1 LTKPV
6 SNRKPHASL
15 PPSMERRV
23 TPRFGCD
30 RGVQCWKE
38 GTHVPFWG
46 TFLDLSLTGC
56 SIHLPTPLSP
66 GTRLNMVFTLYGSNI
81 RISGEVRTLH
91 GDVMGVAFAT
101 MTETEQNKLFAVVQ
115 RLADGR
121 TTGAAVVM
129 NTQAVV
135 LRLQRWFK
143 NHDLLTREIFQRL
156 VDGSFDPAF
165 ETSPTRSVEAEKTA
179 SGFSSR

>member
-1 LTKPV
+1 MTKPV
-6 SNRKPHASL
+6 SDRKPHASL
-15 PPSMERRV
+15 PSSMERRV

-38 GTHVPFWG
+38 GSHVPFWG
-46 TFLDLSLTGC
+46 TFVDLSLTGC

-66 GTRLNMVFTLYGSNI
+66 GTRLNMVFTLFGSSI
-81 RISGEVRTLH
+81 RIRGEVRTLH
-91 GDVMGVAFAT
+91 GAVMGIVFAT
-101 MTETEQNKLFAVVQ
+101 ITETEQNKLCAVVQ

-121 TTGAAVVM
+121 TTGSAVVM
-129 NTQAVV
+129 NTQAAV

-165 ETSPTRSVEAEKTA
+165 ENSAARSVEAEKTA
-179 SGFSSR
+179 AGFSNR